1 MYTIINT
8 IATQFRNF
16 AFCIL
21 HFISIHKL
29 FTKNFLKKVDK
40 TSFRGY
46 IINRV
51 STHSNRV
58 LNGAKTTYNKEVIP
72 VAELTERKQRIL
84 AIIIE
89 RFIATGEPVGSKAIC
104 AEMGNAVSSATIR
117 NDMADLVELGL
128 LAQPH
133 TSAGRIPSQAGYRYY
148 VDNLMANYELGIEEQ
163 ERIKI
168 WLQTFS
174 GEPDKLLEKAGSI
187 LAELTNC
194 VAVSSSPADSEAFIK
209 RIELVP
215 LSNHTAMIV
224 LLATSGILKSA
235 VVRSDTEINVD
246 IAEVFYNIC
255 QSYFNGR
262 SVSDISIPFIQTLV
276 ASLGDK
282 VFIMSPFL
290 CAIADLCEAVK
301 TTELHLKGQNNILNH
316 SELSEDAFRL
326 MDFLHRGTPLE
337 NMLDSHKK
345 PLNVA
350 IGSENSYREL
360 KNSTTIFSKYSVGDR
375 DSGSIGIIGPTRLDY
390 AHLIPTIKYLAGVIG
405 TLLTE
410 TLDEE

>member
-1 MYTIINT
+1 MSD
-8 IATQFRNF
+8 
-16 AFCIL
+16 
-21 HFISIHKL
+21 IS
-29 FTKNFLKKVDK
+29 
-40 TSFRGY
+40 
-46 IINRV
+46 
-51 STHSNRV
+51 
-58 LNGAKTTYNKEVIP
+58 P
-72 VAELTERKQRIL
+72 RKQEIL
-84 AIIIE
+84 ASIIE
-89 RFIATGEPVGSKAIC
+89 RYIATGEPVGSKVIC
-104 AEMGNAVSSATIR
+104 SDMNNAVSSATIR
-117 NDMADLVELGL
+117 NDMAELVELGL
-128 LAQPH
+128 LEQPH

-148 VDNLMANYELGIEEQ
+148 VDNLMTAYELGVDEQ

-168 WLQTFS
+168 WLSGFS

-194 VAVSSSPADSEAFIK
+194 VAVSSSPSDSEAFIR

-215 LSNHTAMIV
+215 LSDHTAMIV
-224 LLATSGILKSA
+224 LLATSGILRSA
-235 VVRSDTEINVD
+235 VVRSDAEINVD

-255 QSYFNGR
+255 QTYFNSR
-262 SVSDISIPFIQTLV
+262 NVSDISLTFIQTLV

-301 TTELHLKGQNNILNH
+301 TTEIHLKGPNNILNH

-345 PLNVA
+345 TMNIA

-360 KNSTTIFSKYSVGDR
+360 RNSTTIFSKYSVGEKE
-375 DSGSIGIIGPTRLDY
+375 SGSIGIIGPTRLDY
-390 AHLIPTIKYLAGVIG
+390 ARLIPSIKYLAGIIG
-405 TLLTE
+405 SMLTE
-410 TLDEE
+410 TLDE

>member
-1 MYTIINT
+1 M
-8 IATQFRNF
+8 A
-16 AFCIL
+16 AL
-21 HFISIHKL
+21 S
-29 FTKNFLKKVDK
+29 
-40 TSFRGY
+40 
-46 IINRV
+46 
-51 STHSNRV
+51 
-58 LNGAKTTYNKEVIP
+58 
-72 VAELTERKQRIL
+72 ERKQKVL
-84 AIIIE
+84 AIIVE

-117 NDMADLVELGL
+117 NEMAELVSYGL
-128 LAQPH
+128 LEQPH

-148 VDNLMANYELGIEEQ
+148 VDNLMASYELGLDEQ

-168 WLQTFS
+168 WLQSFS
-174 GEPDKLLEKAGSI
+174 GEPDRLLEKAGTI

-194 VAVSSSPADSEAFIK
+194 VAVSSSPSDSEAHIR

-215 LSNHTAMIV
+215 LSDHTAMIV

-255 QSYFNGR
+255 QKYFTGR
-262 SVSDISIPFIQTLV
+262 NVADINVTFIQTLV

-290 CAIADLCEAVK
+290 CAISDLCEAVK
-301 TTELHLKGQNNILNH
+301 TTDLHLKGQNNILNH
-316 SELSEDAFRL
+316 QELSEDAFLL
-326 MDFLHRGTPLE
+326 MDFLHRGAPLE
-337 NMLDSHKK
+337 NMLAAQKK

-350 IGSENSYREL
+350 IGSENTYREL
-360 KNSTTIFSKYSVGDR
+360 KNSTTIFSKYSVGEK

-390 AHLIPTIKYLAGVIG
+390 ARLIPSIKYLAGIIG
-405 TLLTE
+405 NMLTE
-410 TLDEE
+410 TLDE

>member
-1 MYTIINT
+1 MPD
-8 IATQFRNF
+8 
-16 AFCIL
+16 
-21 HFISIHKL
+21 H
-29 FTKNFLKKVDK
+29 TKGGEKMQ
-40 TSFRGY
+40 
-46 IINRV
+46 
-51 STHSNRV
+51 
-58 LNGAKTTYNKEVIP
+58 P
-72 VAELTERKQRIL
+72 LTERKRKIL

-104 AEMGNAVSSATIR
+104 ADMGNAVSSATIR
-117 NDMADLVELGL
+117 NDMADLVEAGFLE
-128 LAQPH
+128 QPH
-133 TSAGRIPSQAGYRYY
+133 TSAGRIPSEAGYRYY
-148 VDNLMANYELGIEEQ
+148 VDNLMTSYELGLDEQ

-168 WLQTFS
+168 WLQSFS

-194 VAVSSSPADSEAFIK
+194 VAVSSSPSDTEAFIK

-235 VVRSDTEINVD
+235 VVRSDAEINVD
-246 IAEVFYNIC
+246 IAEIFYNIS
-255 QSYFNGR
+255 QTYFTGR
-262 SVSDISIPFIQTLV
+262 IVSDITVTFIQTLV
-276 ASLGDK
+276 ASLGDR

-316 SELSEDAFRL
+316 SELSEDAFIL

-337 NMLDSHKK
+337 NILNSQKK
-345 PLNVA
+345 PLNVS
-350 IGSENSYREL
+350 IGSENAYREL

-390 AHLIPTIKYLAGVIG
+390 ARLIPSIKYLANVIG
-405 TLLTE
+405 TMLTE
-410 TLDEE
+410 TLDE

>member
-1 MYTIINT
+1 MLNYINSEVT
-8 IATQFRNF
+8 P
-16 AFCIL
+16 
-21 HFISIHKL
+21 
-29 FTKNFLKKVDK
+29 
-40 TSFRGY
+40 
-46 IINRV
+46 
-51 STHSNRV
+51 V
-58 LNGAKTTYNKEVIP
+58 L
-72 VAELTERKQRIL
+72 ELSERKQHIL
-84 AIIIE
+84 AVIVE
-89 RFIATGEPVGSKAIC
+89 RYIATGEPVGSKVIC
-104 AEMGNAVSSATIR
+104 TQMGNAVSSATIR

-148 VDNLMANYELGIEEQ
+148 VDNLMADYELDADEQ

-168 WLQTFS
+168 WLGSFS
-174 GEPDKLLEKAGSI
+174 SEPDKLLEKAGSI

-194 VAVSSSPADSEAFIK
+194 VAVSSSPADSDAIIR

-224 LLATSGILKSA
+224 LLASSGILKSA
-235 VVRSDTEINVD
+235 VVRSDAEINMD

-255 QSYFNGR
+255 QTYFVSR

-282 VFIMSPFL
+282 VFVMSPFL

-301 TTELHLKGQNNILNH
+301 TTDLHLKGQNNILNH
-316 SELSEDAFRL
+316 TELSEEAFGL
-326 MDFLHRGTPLE
+326 MDFIHRGTPLE
-337 NMLDSHKK
+337 NMLDSHKA

-350 IGSENSYREL
+350 IGSENIYREL
-360 KNSTTIFSKYSVGDR
+360 KNSTTIFSKYSVGNK

-405 TLLTE
+405 NMLTE
-410 TLDEE
+410 TLDE

>member
-1 MYTIINT
+1 M
-8 IATQFRNF
+8 Q
-16 AFCIL
+16 
-21 HFISIHKL
+21 
-29 FTKNFLKKVDK
+29 
-40 TSFRGY
+40 
-46 IINRV
+46 
-51 STHSNRV
+51 
-58 LNGAKTTYNKEVIP
+58 P
-72 VAELTERKQRIL
+72 LTERKRKIL

-104 AEMGNAVSSATIR
+104 ADMGNAVSSATIR
-117 NDMADLVELGL
+117 NDMADLVEAGFLE
-128 LAQPH
+128 QPH
-133 TSAGRIPSQAGYRYY
+133 TSAGRIPSEAGYRYY
-148 VDNLMANYELGIEEQ
+148 VDNLMTSYELGLDEQ

-168 WLQTFS
+168 WLQSFS

-194 VAVSSSPADSEAFIK
+194 VAVSSSPSDTEAFIK

-235 VVRSDTEINVD
+235 VVRSDAEINVD
-246 IAEVFYNIC
+246 IAEIFYNIS
-255 QSYFNGR
+255 QTYFTGR
-262 SVSDISIPFIQTLV
+262 IVSDITVTFIQTLV
-276 ASLGDK
+276 ASLGDR

-316 SELSEDAFRL
+316 SELSEDAFIL

-337 NMLDSHKK
+337 NMLNSQKK
-345 PLNVA
+345 PLNVS
-350 IGSENSYREL
+350 IGSENAYREL

-390 AHLIPTIKYLAGVIG
+390 ARLIPSIKYLANVIG
-405 TLLTE
+405 TMLTE
-410 TLDEE
+410 TLDE